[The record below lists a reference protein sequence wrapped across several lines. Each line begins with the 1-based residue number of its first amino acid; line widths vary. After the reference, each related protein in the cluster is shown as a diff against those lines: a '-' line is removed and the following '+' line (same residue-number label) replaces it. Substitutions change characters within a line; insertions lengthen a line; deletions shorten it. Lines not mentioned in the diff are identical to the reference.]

1 MRHQAHA
8 APRFGIGRTVLNR
21 LPEPSLDPPLDPSLA
36 SSFDPFSFGA
46 TSCDRTMTVNSDV
59 GSPFDP
65 PDAAPLAVKGECKPA
80 SLAQPPLTP
89 GIPIAPAEA
98 VMEDA
103 VKPSNFLAKR
113 S

>member
-1 MRHQAHA
+1 MRRQTHA
-8 APRFGIGRTVLNR
+8 APRFGIDGRTVLNR
-21 LPEPSLDPPLDPSLA
+21 LPEPSLDPP
-36 SSFDPFSFGA
+36 FDPFSFGA